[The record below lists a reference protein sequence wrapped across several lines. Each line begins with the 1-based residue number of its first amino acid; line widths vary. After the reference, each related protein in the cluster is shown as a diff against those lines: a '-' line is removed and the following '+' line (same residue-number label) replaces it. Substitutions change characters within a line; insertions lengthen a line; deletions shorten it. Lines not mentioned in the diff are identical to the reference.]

1 MAIFAYT
8 VKNRE
13 GKSFAGTVESPT
25 AEQAAAVLRDRGWV
39 VTSISLKEGPRD
51 INYWVKKLNRVSE
64 RDKVIF
70 TRQLA
75 TMIEAGLP
83 LGQALEVLTRQTR
96 NPRLREALES
106 SIRDVEGGAS
116 LSASFAKYPE
126 IFDRVYISLI
136 KAGEASGSLD
146 KILLRLADV
155 GERRLDF
162 SSAVKQAMVYPA
174 IVISA
179 MGVVFLIMIVF
190 VLPKLTSM
198 YKDLGVPL
206 PLPTKIM
213 IFISD
218 LFVQK
223 WWLLFL
229 MVGAVLASFY
239 YFLRTSFGQYR
250 VALLTLR
257 LPVVGKLAAN
267 SDLAQFS
274 RTLSLLVSSGLP
286 FLECLE
292 IVNESLA
299 NALYRDAL
307 KEAARQVERGVNL
320 SVPLRS
326 NPLFPPVLS
335 QMMVVGEETGRLDEV
350 LLKISAFF
358 EGEVERTLKNLTVA
372 LEPAIMILLGLLV
385 GVLVFSIITP
395 IYKLTSYF

>member
-13 GKSFAGTVESPT
+13 GKSFSGTVEAPT
-25 AEQAAAVLRDRGWV
+25 SEQAAAVLRDRGWV
-39 VTSISLKEGPRD
+39 VTSISLRESPRD
-51 INYWVKKLNRVSE
+51 INYWVKKINRVSG

-83 LGQALEVLTRQTR
+83 LGQALDILARQTR

-106 SIRDVEGGAS
+106 SIRDIEGGAS
-116 LSASFAKYPE
+116 LSASFSKYPE
-126 IFDRVYISLI
+126 VFDHVYISLI

-146 KILLRLADV
+146 RVLLRLADV

-162 SSAVKQAMVYPA
+162 SSSVKQAMIYPA

-179 MGVVFLIMIVF
+179 MGLVFIIMVVF

-218 LFVQK
+218 LFIQK
-223 WWLLFL
+223 WWLLVL
-229 MVGAVLASFY
+229 LVGALMTSFY

-257 LPVVGKLAAN
+257 LPVVGKLAAD

-292 IVNESLA
+292 IVNASLS
-299 NALYRDAL
+299 NVLYRDAL
-307 KEAARQVERGVNL
+307 RDAARQVERGINL

-326 NPLFPPVLS
+326 NPLFPQILS
-335 QMMVVGEETGRLDEV
+335 QMMVVGEETGKLDEV
-350 LLKISAFF
+350 LLKVASFF
-358 EGEVERTLKNLTVA
+358 EGEVERTLKGLTVA
-372 LEPAIMILLGLLV
+372 LEPTIMILLGLLV